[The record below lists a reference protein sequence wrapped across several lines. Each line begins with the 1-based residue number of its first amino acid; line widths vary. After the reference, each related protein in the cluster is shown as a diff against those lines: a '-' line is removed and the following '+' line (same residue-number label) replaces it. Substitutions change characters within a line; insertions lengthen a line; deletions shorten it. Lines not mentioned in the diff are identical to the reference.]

1 MVNLQ
6 GGELIIIA
14 VLALV
19 VLGPERLPDAMRRL
33 GRALG
38 QLRRMGN
45 EVTEEFRSA
54 VAEPVDDLRSA
65 VVDPA
70 RDLHDAARGTAES
83 VRDGMADPSDP
94 STPVSG
100 DAPGHQPGVDDD
112 HDAAAD
118 GDMAPDGDD
127 AGPGGDQ

>member
-1 MVNLQ
+1 MFNLQ

-54 VAEPVDDLRSA
+54 VAEPMDDLRSA

-100 DAPGHQPGVDDD
+100 VAPGHQPGVDD
-112 HDAAAD
+112 HGAAAD

-127 AGPGGDQ
+127 ARPGGDQ

>member
-1 MVNLQ
+1 MFNLQ

-54 VAEPVDDLRSA
+54 VAEPMDDLRSA

-70 RDLHDAARGTAES
+70 RDLHDVARGTAES
-83 VRDGMADPSDP
+83 VRDGMTDPTDL
-94 STPVSG
+94 STPAPGDGTGERPGANDRDATDDG
-100 DAPGHQPGVDDD
+100 DA
-112 HDAAAD
+112 
-118 GDMAPDGDD
+118 APDRDD
-127 AGPGGDQ
+127 VGPGGTQ

>member
-1 MVNLQ
+1 MFNLQ

-54 VAEPVDDLRSA
+54 VADPMDDLRSA

-94 STPVSG
+94 SAAASG
-100 DAPGHQPGVDDD
+100 DVPGDQPDVDDR
-112 HDAAAD
+112 DAAD
-118 GDMAPDGDD
+118 DDDVAPDHDD
-127 AGPGGDQ
+127 AGPGGAQ

>member
-1 MVNLQ
+1 MFNLQ

-54 VAEPVDDLRSA
+54 VADPMDDLRSA

-83 VRDGMADPSDP
+83 VRDGMADPSGP
-94 STPVSG
+94 SATASG
-100 DAPGHQPGVDDD
+100 DAPGHQPDAHDRDAADDD
-112 HDAAAD
+112 DV
-118 GDMAPDGDD
+118 APDRDD
-127 AGPGGDQ
+127 AGPGGAQ

>member
-1 MVNLQ
+1 MFNLQ

-54 VAEPVDDLRSA
+54 VADPMDDLRSA

-83 VRDGMADPSDP
+83 VRDGMADPPDP
-94 STPVSG
+94 SATAPA
-100 DAPGHQPGVDDD
+100 DAPGHQPDVDDR
-112 HDAAAD
+112 DATD
-118 GDMAPDGDD
+118 DDDVAPDRDD
-127 AGPGGDQ
+127 AGPGGAQ